1 MPTKRLALLL
11 AAVVAAAVP
20 MTAGA
25 AAPKPLLTDPAGDA
39 RVLGGGFDIV
49 SGNFATTG
57 TTKKVGKKTVY
68 TPKYLLTSLTLAAPP
83 STTPGMVITFF
94 ADSSA
99 CDGGTF
105 EWTYRPG
112 NKLFGDGDVFITG
125 CGAPLATDG
134 PSEIVGTIITV
145 SGNTITWKLA
155 LADMG
160 RDLPVG
166 STFSNFRAYADVNDP
181 SSFYGTNIGNES
193 GTGLGIDTSID
204 SAKTDSTTY
213 KLK

>member
-1 MPTKRLALLL
+1 M
-11 AAVVAAAVP
+11 
-20 MTAGA
+20 
-25 AAPKPLLTDPAGDA
+25 
-39 RVLGGGFDIV
+39 
-49 SGNFATTG
+49 ATSG

-68 TPKYLLTSLTLAAPP
+68 TPKYLLASLTTAGTP
-83 STTPGMVITFF
+83 STSPGTVITYF

-125 CGAPLATDG
+125 CGEPLATDG
-134 PSEIVGTIITV
+134 PSEILGTEITV
-145 SGNTITWKLA
+145 KGNTITWKLT

-160 RDLPVG
+160 SDLPLG

-181 SSFYGTNIGNES
+181 SSFYGTNLGNES
-193 GTGLGIDTSID
+193 ALDIDVDTSID
-204 SAKTDSTTY
+204 SAKTESTTY